1 MMKRWMRMVVMF
13 KMRVMRTMLM
23 KEKEKEGRD
32 GRTKT
37 DDRKKLPVVEE
48 KKFWLEENE
57 KLLNR
62 TSISSMRQRD
72 RKKG

>member
-1 MMKRWMRMVVMF
+1 MKRSMRMVEIF
-13 KMRVMRTMLM
+13 KMRVMMLM
-23 KEKEKEGRD
+23 KEKEGRD

-37 DDRKKLPVVEE
+37 DDRKKLPVLGLDE
-48 KKFWLEENE
+48 KKFSLEENE

>member
-1 MMKRWMRMVVMF
+1 MMMKRWMRMVVMF

-23 KEKEKEGRD
+23 KEKEGRD

>member
-13 KMRVMRTMLM
+13 KMRVMLM
-23 KEKEKEGRD
+23 KEKEGRD

-62 TSISSMRQRD
+62 TSISSMRQSG

>member
-37 DDRKKLPVVEE
+37 DDRKKLPVLGWRKSFGW
-48 KKFWLEENE
+48 KK
-57 KLLNR
+57 
-62 TSISSMRQRD
+62 MRNY
-72 RKKG
+72 

>member
-23 KEKEKEGRD
+23 KEKEGRD